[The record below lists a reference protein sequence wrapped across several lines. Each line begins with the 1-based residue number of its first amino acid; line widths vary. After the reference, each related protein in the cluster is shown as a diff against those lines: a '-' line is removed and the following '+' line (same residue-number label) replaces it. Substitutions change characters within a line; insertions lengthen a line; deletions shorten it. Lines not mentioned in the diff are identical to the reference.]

1 MVKKISEKSLKSL
14 ERLEN
19 NYRMIYIIIMSA
31 PLILAMEILVTQQN
45 AITGVLQFKDF
56 SLVNWTDVV
65 MFFVFLSLYIRFFL
79 GDLRYLDMK
88 YLEKQNADTFM
99 KRYHPFSR
107 MLEFFADILH
117 AVSFYVLA
125 AAITDF
131 HLFYIVI
138 VFLLVLNALW
148 LFITHLTS
156 DRFDSSRTESKS
168 SMIWMINNAATAFV
182 LLICERYFADANQS
196 FLLISFVVI
205 MVINSIVDFFFSRHL
220 YFPKIEEIEE

>member
-45 AITGVLQFKDF
+45 TTTGIIHFKTLGLF
-56 SLVNWTDVV
+56 GWTDAV
-65 MFFVFLSLYIRFFL
+65 MLFIFLSLYIRFFL

-88 YLEKQNADTFM
+88 YLEKQSSDTFM

-107 MLEFFADILH
+107 MMEFFADILH

-138 VFLLVLNALW
+138 VFLLILNALW

-156 DRFDSSRTESKS
+156 DRFDAARTESKS
-168 SMIWMINNAATAFV
+168 RMIWMINNAATAFV
-182 LLICERYFADANQS
+182 LLVCDKYLADTNQS
-196 FLLISFVVI
+196 LLLILFVAI
-205 MVINSIVDFFFSRHL
+205 MIINSVVDFYFSRHL